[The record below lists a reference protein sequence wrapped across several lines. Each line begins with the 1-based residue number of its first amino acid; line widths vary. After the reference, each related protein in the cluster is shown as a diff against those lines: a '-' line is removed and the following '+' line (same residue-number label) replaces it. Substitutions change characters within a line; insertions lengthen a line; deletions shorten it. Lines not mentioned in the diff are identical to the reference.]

1 MKKLLRRDP
10 ISGILASQYHDSCAL
25 MWGMRFE
32 NKMQN
37 KKNSYHIVGKIGR
50 VFIWR
55 FGGMGKNRQIDFRQ
69 Y

>member
-25 MWGMRFE
+25 MRFE

-37 KKNSYHIVGKIGR
+37 KKNSYHIAGKIGR

-55 FGGMGKNRQIDFRQ
+55 FRGMGKNRQIDFRQ